1 MTLSLSDLDVS
12 DVRAMLHRQEQAW
25 LHPFAMQS
33 AQSQGRQV
41 AEPELPYQSVF
52 QSDRNRIV
60 SSKAFR
66 RLKHKT
72 QVFISPVGDH
82 YRTRLTHTLEVC
94 QVARAVAR
102 ALGLNEDLTE
112 AIALGHDLGHPPYGH
127 TGEAVL
133 QELFPH
139 GFHHEAQSV
148 RIASII
154 EPLNLTVEVIEGMAS
169 QLNQTAPSTLEAQ
182 VVKMTDRMTYL
193 QHDVEDAIRAGL
205 MQESDIPA
213 DIEQALGKDR
223 KTRLET
229 MVADMIK
236 QSQQQFEQNQ
246 RVITVSDEVRDAITA
261 LRQWMFDHIY
271 LSPSQVQQKQKV
283 YRVLSGLVQHFLSHP
298 EQVPLDNSEEISLA
312 VLDYVSGMTDRY
324 ATDLY
329 CQLLLP
335 TPYPVDKGLFV

>member
-1 MTLSLSDLDVS
+1 
-12 DVRAMLHRQEQAW
+12 MLHRQEQEW
-25 LHPFAMQS
+25 LHPFALQS
-33 AQSQGRQV
+33 AQSQGRK
-41 AEPELPYQSVF
+41 ATEPDLRYQTVF

-82 YRTRLTHTLEVC
+82 YRTRLTHTLEVS
-94 QVARAVAR
+94 QVARTVAR
-102 ALGLNEDLTE
+102 ALRLNEDLTE
-112 AIALGHDLGHPPYGH
+112 AIALGHDLGHPPFGH
-127 TGEAVL
+127 TGEAIL
-133 QELFPH
+133 QELFPQ
-139 GFHHEAQSV
+139 GFNHEAQSV

-154 EPLNLTVEVIEGMAS
+154 EPLNLTAEVLDGMAS
-169 QLNQTAPSTLEAQ
+169 QLNQTTPGTLEAQ

-205 MQESDIPA
+205 MRETDIPA
-213 DIEQALGKDR
+213 DIEHTLGKDR

-229 MVADMIK
+229 MIADMIE
-236 QSQQQFEQNQ
+236 QSQQQFEKNQ
-246 RVITVSDEVRDAITA
+246 RVITVSEDVRDAITA

-283 YRVLSGLVQHFLSHP
+283 HRVLSGLVQHFLNHP
-298 EQVPLDNSEEISLA
+298 EQIPQPEQVTSDNTPEISLA

-335 TPYPVDKGLFV
+335 TPYPVDKGLDKGLFV